1 MVRAKLLVTIS
12 VALAILTSVMVYH
25 KQPEKAVPVVSKPI
39 PVNVEHSPK
48 LASEAK
54 RLGLDITN
62 VNVTYKKNLN
72 YGGVTSGA
80 TIYGFYQPPNTIYIR
95 PDKPANERRVLAHE
109 YMHYVYAQKL
119 SDADKELWSQIYEQ
133 YQSKDPYIKR
143 QLTFYTNCDELCK
156 LDESHSMSCVE
167 ILPTTLQAKVNA
179 YCDRFIPSRQL
190 LF

>member
-95 PDKPANERRVLAHE
+95 PDTTAKEETVLAHE
-109 YMHYVYAQKL
+109 YMHYVYARVLSYEDRVASADRYKENLSKNSYILDKL
-119 SDADKELWSQIYEQ
+119 SLYKGCDADCKV
-133 YQSKDPYIKR
+133 
-143 QLTFYTNCDELCK
+143 DEAN
-156 LDESHSMSCVE
+156 SMMCAEVNPAT
-167 ILPTTLQAKVNA
+167 LPKA
-179 YCDRFIPSRQL
+179 YNDYCSRFVPNRKL